1 MQAVIGGTAEEER
14 LPTGSG
20 QAGLDSK
27 AERQTASLGDTDDH
41 RPCRTNGA
49 DDRIGPIF
57 EADLQPEQY
66 AYRADRGAQDAV
78 RAVHQLFSTGN
89 QHVIDADLSGYFD
102 SIQHAEL
109 MKSVARRIVDRH
121 VLHLIKQCISA
132 LVLLARRT
140 KPLTPTS
147 SNGSADGYA
156 RNTRFRARGLIAT
169 PISIFTKS

>member
-41 RPCRTNGA
+41 RPCRTKGA

-78 RAVHQLFSTGN
+78 RAVHQLF
-89 QHVIDADLSGYFD
+89 
-102 SIQHAEL
+102 
-109 MKSVARRIVDRH
+109 
-121 VLHLIKQCISA
+121 
-132 LVLLARRT
+132 
-140 KPLTPTS
+140 TPETS
-147 SNGSADGYA
+147 M
-156 RNTRFRARGLIAT
+156 
-169 PISIFTKS
+169 